1 MTLLR
6 FLPLAVACCL
16 AAAPALGET
25 LACPDLRAAR
35 QVESCPTEEQLRYTY
50 IGFCSDNARMYDGK
64 ADACV
69 DFATYRKLKNI
80 ALWESADGAFDAY
93 PSCELPPDS
102 IRAAKPARIAVERKG
117 AITQLVCDYGGGVR
131 FTHRTRATCRVEGNG
146 ACDGPDGCR
155 ATCD

>member
-1 MTLLR
+1 MISRLMLA
-6 FLPLAVACCL
+6 LCLAVAL
-16 AAAPALGET
+16 PAAAGT
-25 LACPDLRAAR
+25 VACPDLAKASQIAA
-35 QVESCPTEEQLRYTY
+35 CPTEEELQYTFT
-50 IGFCSDNARMYDGK
+50 GFCSDDSRPYK
-64 ADACV
+64 ADVGVCE
-69 DFATYRKLKNI
+69 DYRKYRALKNI
-80 ALWESADGAFDAY
+80 ALWESADGVFDAY

-117 AITQLVCDYGGGVR
+117 AITQVACDYGGGVR